1 MAGVH
6 GLKNRIKSL
15 ESTKQMTKSMKT
27 VSATRLRKNQVAYMR
42 LRPYAEKS
50 REMLEAVAACAGA
63 ENHDLLRKREN
74 IVRQCYVLF
83 VGNRGLCGVYNQ
95 NVLRYLCDNL
105 HEDGKEKFMV
115 ACGRW
120 GKENLRKAG
129 LRIDRVFDEFSDTP
143 SFAEARELTAYL
155 VDLYLSGQADE
166 IILVHQRYNSVIQQS
181 PEMYS
186 ILPVNAGGGKA
197 GREYIFEP
205 DRDKV
210 LAMLARHYV
219 ENMVYAA
226 LLEARTGE
234 QAARMT
240 AMTTASDNADELIRK
255 FKLELNHMRQAAIT
269 TEIAEIA
276 GGSAVLD
283 EQN

>member
-27 VSATRLRKNQVAYMR
+27 VSATRLRKNQMAFMR

-50 REMLEAVAACAGA
+50 REMLEAVASCKGA
-63 ENHDLLRKREN
+63 ENHELLRPRDSVN
-74 IVRQCYVLF
+74 RRCYVLF

-95 NVLRYLCDNL
+95 NIFHFFCDKL
-105 HEDGKEKFMV
+105 QEDEKEKFMV
-115 ACGRW
+115 VCGRW
-120 GKENLRKAG
+120 GTENLSKAG
-129 LRIDRVFDEFSDTP
+129 LPIERVFDEFSDTP
-143 SFAEARELTAYL
+143 SFDEARQLSAYL
-155 VDLYLSGQADE
+155 VELYLSGQADE
-166 IILVHQRYNSVIQQS
+166 IILVHQRYESVIQQV
-181 PEMYS
+181 PVMYS

-210 LAMLARHYV
+210 LAMLAMHYV

-255 FKLELNHMRQAAIT
+255 FKLKLNHLRQAAIT